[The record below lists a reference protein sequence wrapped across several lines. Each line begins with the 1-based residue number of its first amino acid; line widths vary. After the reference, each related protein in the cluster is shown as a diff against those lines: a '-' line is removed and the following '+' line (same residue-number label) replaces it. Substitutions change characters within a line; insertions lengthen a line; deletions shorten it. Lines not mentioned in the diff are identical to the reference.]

1 MITVEN
7 LSKSYGDKKALSNI
21 SFTVKPGRVTGFL
34 GPNGAGKSTAMRV
47 LLGLDLPSSGSATIN
62 GQRYRDLKNPLS
74 VVGALLDARS
84 VHPGRTAGSHLK
96 TLATTHGIPQSRVRE
111 VAALT
116 GLNDVLGRRVGGF
129 SLGMNQR
136 LGIAA
141 ALLGDPEV
149 LVLDE
154 PVNGLDPE
162 GMRWV
167 RSLLKQLA
175 AEGRTVFLSS
185 HLMSEMA
192 VTAHELVVIGKGRI
206 LAQAPIDEFVKAAR
220 EVTIVRTDAVDPL
233 VHHLKLNGMNV
244 SIEPNGAISVP
255 GARAQEVGQLALS
268 AGVALTELRVESAT
282 LEDAYMGITADH
294 MEYATPQLAEK
305 DLS

>member
-7 LSKSYGDKKALSNI
+7 LSKSYGAKKALSDI
-21 SFTVKPGRVTGFL
+21 SFNVNPGRVTGFL

-47 LLGLDLPSSGSATIN
+47 MLGLDAPSAGSATFN
-62 GQRYRDLKNPLS
+62 GQRYQDLKNPLS
-74 VVGALLDARS
+74 VVGALLDSRA
-84 VHPGRTAGSHLK
+84 VHPGRTAGAHLK
-96 TLATTHGIPQSRVRE
+96 VMATTHGLSKRRVDE

-116 GLNDVLGRRVGGF
+116 GLSDVLGRRVGGF

-136 LGIAA
+136 LGIAT
-141 ALLGDPEV
+141 ALLGDPQV

-167 RSLLKQLA
+167 RGLLKHLA

-192 VTAHELVVIGKGRI
+192 ITADELVVIGKGKI
-206 LAQAPIDEFVKAAR
+206 LAQAPIDEFIKAAR
-220 EVTIVRTDAVDPL
+220 EVTVVRALDPAGL
-233 VHHLKLNGMNV
+233 VHSMKLSGMNV
-244 SIEPNGAISVP
+244 TQEENGAITVP
-255 GARAQEVGQLALS
+255 GARAEEIGQIALS

-282 LEDAYMGITADH
+282 LEDAYMGITAEH
-294 MEYATPQLAEK
+294 VEYAAGKQAVK
-305 DLS
+305 DNS